1 MLQLKTVD
9 RKTLDLIIQL
19 MKIPELKD
27 FRLVGGTALALQFGH
42 RKSIDIDLFGKTL
55 FADLDLPS
63 IFTSFSTVINTL
75 DTKHIKTFII
85 NDVKVDMVSYP
96 YNWLEID
103 IKEKGIRMASPKDIA
118 AMKINAINNRGSK
131 KDFFDLNQLLQ
142 KFTLKSIID
151 FYLEKYPNGSQ
162 FMALKSITYFEDAEE
177 EDDPEIL
184 NQTTWADVK
193 AQILSAHHNFM
204 RSL

>member
-1 MLQLKTVD
+1 
-9 RKTLDLIIQL
+9 